1 MLELLRILDLIEAHQ
16 LLPEPLVRNL
26 LVLGAGPE
34 FFHLAIHV
42 PAFLI
47 FVRFGD
53 FVLQVEV
60 FHDLSEDFLALWAL
74 REPFLG
80 NADDS
85 CEFCVESIRSSNFL
99 LHLLLS
105 VQAALNRLADTA
117 LLLRELVGVQVT
129 QAKHTAFL
137 LISLLY
143 LDALEDSISL
153 LPFQQLINHGMVE
166 AARQLGV
173 LFCLFLVLD
182 CNRFIMFLLSRG

>member
-1 MLELLRILDLIEAHQ
+1 MLELLRILDLIEPHQ

-34 FFHLAIHV
+34 FFHLAVHV

-47 FVRFGD
+47 VVRVGD

-60 FHDLSEDFLALWAL
+60 LNDLSEDFLALGAL
-74 REPFLG
+74 RELFLG
-80 NADDS
+80 NTDDS
-85 CEFCVESIRSSNFL
+85 CEFCVEPKRSGNFL

-105 VQAALNRLADTA
+105 VQAALNGLADAA

-129 QAKHTAFL
+129 QAKHAAFL
-137 LISLLY
+137 LVSLLY
-143 LDALEDSISL
+143 LDALEYSIGL
-153 LPFQQLINHGMVE
+153 LPFQQLINHGMVH

-173 LFCLFLVLD
+173 LFCLLLVLD
-182 CNRFIMFLLSRG
+182 CNRFILFLLSGG